1 MEESGSHFQ
10 IHPPGRVSE
19 MIVTIDGPAGAG
31 KSSVAKGLAA
41 RLGFRFLDTGAM
53 YRAVAWSAMQR
64 KLDWRDA
71 KQLEVLAASIDIRLD
86 STHVYVDSEDVT
98 QAIRTL
104 EVTKAVKYAADNVGV
119 RRQLVH
125 LQRSIAAGQSIIT
138 EGRDQGTL
146 VFPDAEVKIFLTAGC
161 EERAKRRQADLA
173 RRGEQVPFDEVLTS
187 QNERDRQDE
196 ARPYGRLVPA
206 ADAVTV
212 CTDGLSIDEVIDRIE
227 QEARRRLSTDDPHF
241 RREEEQPSKV

>member
-1 MEESGSHFQ
+1 
-10 IHPPGRVSE
+10 

-31 KSSVAKGLAA
+31 KSSVAKGLAK

-53 YRAVAWSAMQR
+53 YRAVAWSALER
-64 KLDWRDA
+64 KLDWRDGR
-71 KQLEVLAASIDIRLD
+71 QLEVLAAAIDIRLD
-86 STHVYVDSEDVT
+86 DSHVYVDGDDVT

-104 EVTKAVKYAADNVGV
+104 EVTKCVKYAADNIGV

-125 LQRSIAAGQSIIT
+125 LQRSIAAGQNFIT

-146 VFPDAEVKIFLTAGC
+146 VFPDADVKIFLTAGS

-173 RRGEQVPFDEVLTS
+173 RRGEIVPFEEVLAA
-187 QNERDRQDE
+187 QNERDQQDE

-206 ADAVTV
+206 ADAVHV
-212 CTDGLSIDEVIDRIE
+212 CTDGLSIDQVIDRLE
-227 QEARRRLSTDDPHF
+227 REVNARRPASSGPHF
-241 RREEEQPSKV
+241 RREEEEPSRT